1 MSNSQYVVAL
11 PMYTHINIIL
21 CNKFTI
27 YRYYVGYKNFKL
39 PVK

>member
-1 MSNSQYVVAL
+1 MSNSQDVVAI

-27 YRYYVGYKNFKL
+27 YYVGYKNFKL